1 VGTASYP
8 RDIPPFWF
16 LVAIGGELVLHFLLP
31 GARLLRAPWTA
42 GGIALNAL
50 GLWLMAAA
58 LARFRRAR
66 TGVRPFSDATA
77 LIADGPYRFTRN
89 PMYLGMVTM
98 LLGGACVLGTA
109 TPWLLPPCFAVLID
123 RRFIRREEGF
133 MAERFGDE
141 YRNFCRRVRRWL

>member
-1 VGTASYP
+1 VSP
-8 RDIPPFWF
+8 RRVNPPHYFA
-16 LVAIGGELVLHFLLP
+16 LAIAMMIAMVWLP
-31 GARLLRAPWTA
+31 GAEIFAPPWHYTGA
-42 GGIALNAL
+42 VALVCGVAIA
-50 GLWLMAAA
+50 MAASRQFAVVGTNIVPLTRSSA
-58 LARFRRAR
+58 LVTNGAFA
-66 TGVRPFSDATA
+66 
-77 LIADGPYRFTRN
+77 FTRN

-98 LLGGACVLGTA
+98 LLGGAWVLGTA